1 MQPMTLEELEKKRL
15 AARRSY
21 IFYGILNIAVLATLI
36 VSTLQLGLVVLVL
49 SLVYYFGLA
58 RPDIKGFARDF
69 RVSNIM
75 NTLPREMENVV
86 YHGKGGLDRDV
97 LLQDKLLP
105 VKPGKSFLTFHKV
118 TGESRGMKVELCDVT
133 FQVEDLSPKAKAQFA
148 SGCWVRVRLDRH
160 TGQRA
165 RLVSRNMITPGI
177 QRPWFQ
183 ENTEF
188 RPMEW
193 SESRV
198 DPEFCSYAP
207 EGKLP
212 VVSESVLGRLM
223 DLVEYTPGSV
233 AMGLEDDL
241 LVFFLCHR
249 FVAAKDPSLK
259 KPLTQEQLDLN
270 PLPELGYIL
279 KIATACRRMD
289 SSEASQERPE

>member
-118 TGESRGMKVELCDVT
+118 TGESRGMKEAR
-133 FQVEDLSPKAKAQFA
+133 KHIAWYIKGMRGA
-148 SGCWVRVRLDRH
+148 SRLK
-160 TGQRA
+160 
-165 RLVSRNMITPGI
+165 
-177 QRPWFQ
+177 
-183 ENTEF
+183 TEIF
-188 RPMEW
+188 RIG
-193 SESRV
+193 
-198 DPEFCSYAP
+198 DYA
-207 EGKLP
+207 
-212 VVSESVLGRLM
+212 VMESVLKS
-223 DLVEYTPGSV
+223 YI
-233 AMGLEDDL
+233 DDYL
-241 LVFFLCHR
+241 
-249 FVAAKDPSLK
+249 
-259 KPLTQEQLDLN
+259 
-270 PLPELGYIL
+270 
-279 KIATACRRMD
+279 
-289 SSEASQERPE
+289 